1 MIEVWSSILQGSVC
15 YSISYHTL
23 AVSTEAWHPP
33 RLGILFYILSR
44 LGSICLFCRGL
55 ACYSSAEAWHSIES
69 ILHLIKPWQYLQGL
83 GILFY
88 ILSHLGSICWG
99 LAFFNFY
106 SISYHALA
114 VSAKAWHSILYLIT
128 PWQYLPRLGMLFD
141 LITPWQYLLRLGI
154 LFYILSLLGSIRQRT
169 NLQKPKFQKFKLKLK
184 EQSLTSPGSKNPSY
198 EAQVEQTETCR
209 RAGVRDEIPC
219 ENAEEVVDLQVA
231 EDTRLSS
238 EANCKQFLP
247 IFLQK

>member
-1 MIEVWSSILQGSVC
+1 MIEVFAKALHATLYLITPWQYPPRLGIRLGLAC
-15 YSISYHTL
+15 YSISCHAL
-23 AVSTEAWHPP
+23 PVSAYSAEAWHAIHLLRLGILFYILSSLGSICHCP

-44 LGSICLFCRGL
+44 LGN
-55 ACYSSAEAWHSIES
+55 
-69 ILHLIKPWQYLQGL
+69 
-83 GILFY
+83 
-88 ILSHLGSICWG
+88 ICWG
-99 LAFFNFY
+99 LALENFY

-114 VSAKAWHSILYLIT
+114 VFAKAWLPWHSILYLIT